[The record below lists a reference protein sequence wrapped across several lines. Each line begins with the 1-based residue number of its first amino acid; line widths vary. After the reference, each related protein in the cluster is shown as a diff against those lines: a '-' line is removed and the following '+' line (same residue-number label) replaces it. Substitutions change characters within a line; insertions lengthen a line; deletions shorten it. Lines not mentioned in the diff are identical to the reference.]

1 LLLLNILEVDV
12 LKILWQLLLYAMIDK
27 PKTSNI
33 HEINKIEQQI
43 VEFQQYDAMA
53 RKDLSL

>member
-27 PKTSNI
+27 PETSNI

-53 RKDLSL
+53 RKDPSL

>member
-12 LKILWQLLLYAMIDK
+12 LKILWQLLYAMIDK

>member
-1 LLLLNILEVDV
+1 
-12 LKILWQLLLYAMIDK
+12 MIDK